1 MGQEAAN
8 QEKAISEITLANK
21 KSYWIGVFEQ
31 YGLEGK
37 SAEVTA
43 FFDSFTPRFLNAY
56 DIKDATTRNAT
67 QLKMINELT
76 NKEEVWSESVEAKI
90 FKHNEKVSTEEA
102 DPFAEDDDQLQNFQ
116 IEEPE
121 PVQ

>member
-1 MGQEAAN
+1 MA
-8 QEKAISEITLANK
+8 LANK

-43 FFDSFTPRFLNAY
+43 FFDSFTPRFLRAY

-76 NKEEVWSESVEAKI
+76 NKIAMWSKVVEAKML
-90 FKHNEKVSTEEA
+90 KHNEKVSTEEA
-102 DPFAEDDDQLQNFQ
+102 NPFAEDDDQLQNFQ
-116 IEEPE
+116 IEEPA